1 MSAATLTARQAG
13 QIACTSCGTV
23 SSPEHDR
30 CPLCHAP
37 LESRPPHR
45 LGPVWA
51 WLTAGMIFY
60 IPANVWPMLITRT
73 FGHEQEKTI
82 LGGVIELAGHGSWG
96 VAGIVFLASICIPI
110 AKFAA
115 ITLLASA
122 VHFDLAFSPKSLT
135 KLYDVVEF
143 IGRWSMIDIFVVAI
157 LSALVQLGF
166 IASLS
171 PGPAAACFATSVAF
185 TMLSARAFDP
195 RLLWDKIGDKA

>member
-1 MSAATLTARQAG
+1 MTARVLTARAAG
-13 QIACTSCGTV
+13 KIACTSCGNVCQPDQT
-23 SSPEHDR
+23 R
-30 CPLCHAP
+30 CPLCHTP
-37 LESRPPHR
+37 LASRPAHR

-51 WLTAGMIFY
+51 WLIAGLFFY

-82 LGGVIELAGHGSWG
+82 LGGVIELAGYGSWG

-110 AKFAA
+110 AKFVA

-122 VHFDLAFSPKSLT
+122 VHFGLSLSAKSLT

-195 RLLWDKIGDKA
+195 RLLWDKIGDAA